1 MSDKKISLEERLK
14 NYPYLR
20 SRFESVLDIVE
31 DTAGSLDK
39 ADEAEQLLIDEMRQ
53 MGKEALHDWAVGKEE
68 EKVKKLLHAKDGIKQ
83 HSKKKFLGTQP
94 SER

>member
-14 NYPYLR
+14 NYPYLQ

-68 EKVKKLLHAKDGIKQ
+68 EKVKNLLHAKDGIKQ